1 MSCEKITYRLHAVL
15 RMFERKITAAED
27 FMKCVICKKGST
39 KPGTT
44 TVTFERGCLTMVVK
58 CVPAQV
64 CPNCGEAYISE
75 LVTAELLKDAEE
87 RAKTGAQ
94 VEIRQY
100 VAA

>member
-1 MSCEKITYRLHAVL
+1 MGPGLQE
-15 RMFERKITAAED
+15 ED
-27 FMKCVICKKGST
+27 FMKCVICKKAST

-100 VAA
+100 VVA